1 MNKFWDKRYLDR
13 KIWILEENYR
23 LDIKPIETLVLLN
36 IEHFNM
42 FNLPID
48 LNQLAYVC
56 HSNQSEI
63 DQALTLLIQKGYLK
77 IEMGN
82 DKVIYNTDSLY
93 QQTHLKQDESTNNIV
108 EIYENEFKRPLSAS
122 ELDKLNYWLTQV
134 EYAFLI
140 HALREAVIYRK
151 LNFNYIDR
159 ILMQWVKQNVTL
171 EQLNSGKRNDG

>member
-1 MNKFWDKRYLDR
+1 MNKFWEKRYFNR
-13 KIWILEENYR
+13 KNWILEENFR
-23 LDIKPIETLVLLN
+23 LDLKPLETLVLLN
-36 IEHFNM
+36 IDHFNE

-56 HSNQSEI
+56 NSKQSEI
-63 DQALTLLIQKGYLK
+63 DNAITQLTQKGYLK
-77 IEMGN
+77 IEILQDRVN
-82 DKVIYNTDSLY
+82 YNIDVLFQSKHIRTDE
-93 QQTHLKQDESTNNIV
+93 QTSDIV
-108 EIYENEFKRPLSAS
+108 QIYESEFKRPLSAA

-134 EYAFLI
+134 DHAYLI

-151 LNFNYIDR
+151 LSFTYIDR

>member
-1 MNKFWDKRYLDR
+1 MNKLWDKRYFDR
-13 KIWILEENYR
+13 KNWILEENYR

-36 IEHFNM
+36 IEHFNLYD
-42 FNLPID
+42 LPID
-48 LNQLAYVC
+48 LSQLAYVC
-56 HSNQSEI
+56 HSNQAEI
-63 DQALTLLIQKGYLK
+63 DQSLTLLIQKGYLK
-77 IEMGN
+77 IEMIQ
-82 DKVIYNTDSLY
+82 DKVIYNTDALY
-93 QQTHLKQDESTNNIV
+93 QQTNLKQDESTNNIV

>member
-1 MNKFWDKRYLDR
+1 MNKLWDKRYFDR
-13 KIWILEENYR
+13 KSWILEENYR

-36 IEHFNM
+36 IEHFNL
-42 FNLPID
+42 FDLPID
-48 LNQLAYVC
+48 LNQLAYAC
-56 HSNQSEI
+56 HSNQTEI
-63 DQALTLLIQKGYLK
+63 DQSLTQLIQKGYLK
-77 IEMGN
+77 IEMVQ
-82 DKVIYNTDSLY
+82 DKVIYNTESLY
-93 QQTHLKQDESTNNIV
+93 QQTHLKQDESSNNIV
-108 EIYENEFKRPLSAS
+108 EIYEHEFKRPLSAN